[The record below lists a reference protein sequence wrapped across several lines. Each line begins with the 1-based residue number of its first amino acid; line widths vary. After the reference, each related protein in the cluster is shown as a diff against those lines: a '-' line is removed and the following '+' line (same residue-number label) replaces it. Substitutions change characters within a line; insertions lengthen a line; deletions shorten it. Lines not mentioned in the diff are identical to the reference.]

1 MSFFLKVSEGQNVV
15 IKSYYRHT
23 LSHRI
28 LSSRTIKTSAILCN
42 SNKQVEDDKLINPYG
57 IQCLQPDLK
66 EKVFGKKFSAQKV
79 SNANNTKEEGFQR
92 FKTKILKEICDKSL
106 ENFELKGKRTSR
118 FDPVNIK
125 NFPDLEGPDLES
137 HFLKIGKYL
146 AEPYTKIID
155 ESLAQNVKLDNSKKQ
170 KGRKDQPFEE
180 KLKILPTEWLIEEG
194 WVKYSL
200 YNDQPPVKV
209 DYPSEKFLSFDVE
222 TLPQISNYPVMATA
236 KSTTNVYCWLSPALI
251 KAYHHYK
258 DNAHLEEEYL
268 NKWKEEKMKKAPLLE
283 AVLNYQDKLL
293 VIEEKLETAK
303 SEKINFEVKLK
314 QKRLEQSLVQE
325 NAVIAENKWLEKLN
339 SSPTLLELPT
349 RQEFVAEAVSL
360 DAELTKKEAS
370 KIYTEMK
377 STTNKE
383 NTLLKKDHRKIIS
396 DLKAEF
402 KVAQSELNDKNKEV
416 HRYEHIIKDFDSRIK
431 KFEDN
436 KIMKLGQI
444 ENAKKETYE
453 KMMIKLNKEAAEL
466 DVNPVDLSPSILQ
479 NLCPV
484 NPKNEQKV
492 IIGHNVSYDR
502 ARILEEY
509 NYAQT
514 NNFFMDTL
522 SLHVAVSGMC
532 SKQRLMYFHY
542 KKLKKLSQMDS
553 DEFLER
559 EGLDDFTG
567 LSGQTFEDFKE
578 EIEKHRLSAAGVQ
591 YDNPWISKT
600 SMNSLKECAKFYL
613 EYEADKDIR
622 DVFVVSKTYKPV
634 VDNIQNLITYCAS
647 DTLLTEEVFKKVY
660 PEFKKRLPHPVST
673 AALKSM
679 GQAFLPVNNTK
690 WNNYINNCENMYLKF
705 TEEIQEKIESI
716 IKDLLVQY
724 EKDKYFWVNDPWL
737 SQLEWDEI
745 PWKVRNDGVANIVHN
760 RYAGKPLWY
769 KGVCKKPNEIG
780 ITVASKLI
788 PIFFKLKYMGK
799 PVIFENV
806 WMDKDFLIS
815 KKMNALNDNQIKKF
829 FKMTDKQLESLKNEA
844 EGVNSALSSTEKEE
858 EEEET
863 DDKLSSD
870 VFMKSSFAQH
880 FIEKSVDK
888 QTLKL
893 RYCLCFDVEDPEEIR
908 LLLEN
913 KNHRLSATPTTSGK
927 GKRFLILH
935 PDDELKRVTRLVS
948 KAFKPFFD
956 NGTISSELSLAK
968 EALDIVTKCSYWV
981 SNRKRIMGQWVV
993 NKNQLLTSNDT
1004 NKFIK
1009 DSMLQNNK
1017 FFSKDEKFEG
1027 DDGMILPGLVTMGTV
1042 TRRAVENTWLTASN
1056 IKPNRIGSELKSLVE
1071 APEGYCFVGADVD
1084 SEELWIGSL
1093 IADSLYENHGSTP
1106 LGWMTLEGTKKEG
1119 TDMHTTTANILNTSR
1134 DNAKIFN
1141 YSRIYG
1147 AGKKFTAQ
1155 LLKKLDPEQTQESC
1169 KKTTDNLYLRTKG
1182 RKHFETDIYYGGSES
1197 ALFTKLTE
1205 IAEEEDCRTPVLK
1218 AKITECLSAENISG
1232 GNFIT
1237 SRINWIIQSSGVDY
1251 LHLLITSMEYLIK
1264 KYNINARLVISIHD
1278 EIRFICKEED
1288 KYRTAMALQI
1298 SNIWTRAMF
1307 CQSLHIDDLPQSC
1320 AFFSGVDIDK
1330 VLRKEVDI
1338 NCVTISNPT
1347 PVPSGEVLDIYGLT
1361 EKVGNTLTKF
1371 ENKKL
1376 SLKYIPVDNTYRK
1389 LKQLRYQKTDTVND
1403 IIKLAAINQ
1412 EDESSIN
1419 QFLKKM
1425 SSIKFNPKNLERLLS
1440 NMFLKTSS
1448 KIDPK

>member
-23 LSHRI
+23 LSHII

-236 KSTTNVYCWLSPALI
+236 KSTTNVY
-251 KAYHHYK
+251 Y
-258 DNAHLEEEYL
+258 
-268 NKWKEEKMKKAPLLE
+268 
-283 AVLNYQDKLL
+283 
-293 VIEEKLETAK
+293 
-303 SEKINFEVKLK
+303 
-314 QKRLEQSLVQE
+314 
-325 NAVIAENKWLEKLN
+325 
-339 SSPTLLELPT
+339 
-349 RQEFVAEAVSL
+349 
-360 DAELTKKEAS
+360 AELTKKEAS

-416 HRYEHIIKDFDSRIK
+416 HRYEQIIKDFDSRIK

-844 EGVNSALSSTEKEE
+844 EGVNSALSSTEKDE